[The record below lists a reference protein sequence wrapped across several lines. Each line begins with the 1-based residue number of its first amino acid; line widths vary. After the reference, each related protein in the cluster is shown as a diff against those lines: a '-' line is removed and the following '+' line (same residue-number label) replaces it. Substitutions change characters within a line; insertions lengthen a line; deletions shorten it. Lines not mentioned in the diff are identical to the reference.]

1 MDKITDFIFNLLTAT
16 EKTQE
21 CMCECN
27 YNSILT
33 FSLSLFSIS
42 MISVATI
49 LTRSVSVKT
58 NYKKDNDFLKRFLN
72 DTEQVV
78 DYSDTDESSESEEET
93 PFENIDLH

>member
-49 LTRSVSVKT
+49 FTRSVSVKT
-58 NYKKDNDFLKRFLN
+58 KHTRDTDFLKRFLN
-72 DTEQVV
+72 DTEPVV
-78 DYSDTDESSESEEET
+78 DHPDTDESSESET
-93 PFENIDLH
+93 AFENIDFN